1 MKKVALAIAAHPD
14 DIEFVMSGTLMLLRK
29 SGFEIHYLN
38 LSSGNLGSNTLSESD
53 IKEVRAE
60 ESRSSALLMGATWHP
75 PFLNDL
81 EIVYHIN
88 YLRELSALIRSI
100 KPTILLTH
108 SPQDYMED
116 HMCTSRLA
124 VTAAFS
130 RGMPNFKTLPPKSH
144 SDAPIAIYHSQPH
157 MNRDQMGEFIEPKF
171 GVDVSSVIAEKRES
185 LLSHKSQKD
194 WLDASQGIDSY
205 INTMESN
212 LKEVGKSLHV
222 DGFVEGWRP
231 HSHFGYCDSNF
242 KPLEKALKPY
252 LINRN

>member
-124 VTAAFS
+124 FFS
-130 RGMPNFKTLPPKSH
+130 FR
-144 SDAPIAIYHSQPH
+144 
-157 MNRDQMGEFIEPKF
+157 
-171 GVDVSSVIAEKRES
+171 
-185 LLSHKSQKD
+185 
-194 WLDASQGIDSY
+194 
-205 INTMESN
+205 
-212 LKEVGKSLHV
+212 
-222 DGFVEGWRP
+222 
-231 HSHFGYCDSNF
+231 
-242 KPLEKALKPY
+242 
-252 LINRN
+252 